1 MNREYV
7 IAGNWKM
14 YKTGAEAREL
24 VQALAA
30 SFTAVPGLT
39 VVVFPPF
46 TALESVRGLDPK
58 VRIGAQ
64 NVFYEEQGAFTGEVA
79 PRMLAGLAEYVLVG
93 HSERRQ
99 VFHESDADV
108 ARKLRA
114 ALAAGLK
121 PVLCLGET
129 LPERESNATLSK
141 VDGQLDAALAGVSGP
156 EWGSVLVAYEP
167 IWAIGTGRT
176 ATPQQAQEV
185 HRHLRLRLEAMAP
198 SRRVPILDGGSV
210 KPENSLDLLSQED
223 IDGLLV
229 GGASLKAGSFS
240 AIINGGSQLLRS

>member
-1 MNREYV
+1 MKREYV
-7 IAGNWKM
+7 VAGNWKM
-14 YKTGAEAREL
+14 HKNGAEAREL
-24 VQALAA
+24 VLELAG
-30 SFTAVPGLT
+30 SFAAVPGLT

-46 TALESVRGLDPK
+46 TALESVRGLDAK

-64 NVFYEEQGAFTGEVA
+64 NVFYEEQGAYTGEIA

-108 ARKLRA
+108 GRKLRA
-114 ALAAGLK
+114 VLAAGLR

-129 LPERESNATLSK
+129 LPERESGATLSK
-141 VDGQLDAALAGVSGP
+141 VDGQLAAGLADVSGRDW
-156 EWGSVLVAYEP
+156 ERILVAYEP

-185 HRHLRLRLEAMAP
+185 HRHLRLRLEAQAP
-198 SRRVPILDGGSV
+198 SRRVPILYGGSV
-210 KPENSLDLLSQED
+210 KPENSLELLSQDD

-229 GGASLKAGSFS
+229 GGASLKAESFS
-240 AIINGGSQLLRS
+240 AIIRSGAQLLRS

>member
-1 MNREYV
+1 MKREYV

-24 VQALAA
+24 VQTLGR
-30 SFTAVPGLT
+30 SFAPVSGLT

-46 TALESVRGLDPK
+46 TALESVRGLDPR
-58 VRIGAQ
+58 VHIGAQ

-99 VFHESDADV
+99 IFRESDADV
-108 ARKLRA
+108 GRKLRA

-129 LPERESNATLSK
+129 LPERESGSTLSK

-198 SRRVPILDGGSV
+198 SRRIPILYGGSV
-210 KPENSLDLLSQED
+210 KPENSLELLSQED

-229 GGASLKAGSFS
+229 GGASLKAESFS
-240 AIINGGSQLLRS
+240 AIINSGSQLLRS